1 MENEWLKEALFRP
14 GELLQGPE
22 IRALIFLPMEGAPEP
37 ADVQMLERMLEAMS
51 FSQGAWRYLYHEG
64 HPDWKLV
71 EEQNTTILF
80 FASPK
85 SGLRSAELKKE
96 NEHSWFS
103 LPPLQEI
110 RADQVLKRLVW
121 DLIKP

>member
-14 GELLQGPE
+14 GELLDSPE
-22 IRALIFLPMEGAPEP
+22 TRALVFLPLEGSPEP
-37 ADVQMLERMLEAMS
+37 ADMLMLERMLEAMN
-51 FSQGAWRYLYHEG
+51 FSPGAWRYLYHQG
-64 HPDWKLV
+64 HPDWNLV
-71 EEQNTTILF
+71 EEQNTTNLF
-80 FASPK
+80 FASPE
-85 SGLRSAELKKE
+85 SGSRVAELKKE
-96 NEHSWFS
+96 DQHSWFL

>member
-51 FSQGAWRYLYHEG
+51 FVYLTLLIFG
-64 HPDWKLV
+64 GTLMARFFARKVRLARLG
-71 EEQNTTILF
+71 NGLIGLF
-80 FASPK
+80 FMGFA
-85 SGLRSAELKKE
+85 A
-96 NEHSWFS
+96 
-103 LPPLQEI
+103 
-110 RADQVLKRLVW
+110 RLAT
-121 DLIKP
+121 LSS